1 MKEGVFWVI
10 PQESN
15 NYKILTVF
23 DGTSG
28 HSDIWKTV
36 AKEKK
41 QLAKFEYDFFPRGR
55 VWIKDG
61 KATIFLNPTINIPV
75 VVTQIIGIF
84 ELTES
89 EYVICED
96 I

>member
-1 MKEGVFWVI
+1 MKEGVFWAI

-15 NYKILTVF
+15 NYKLITVF

-28 HSDIWKTV
+28 HSDIWESI

-41 QLAKFEYDFFPRGR
+41 EFAKFEYDFFPRGR

-61 KATIFLNPTINIPV
+61 KATIFLNPAINVPV
-75 VVTQIIGIF
+75 ILMQIIEIF
-84 ELTES
+84 ELPEN

-96 I
+96 M